1 MRKIVQ
7 SYSRNNSLTIKLVI
21 EKKKIEKRVRE
32 MFLTLILEG
41 KKIKKEME
49 SRLIVRDG
57 MSPFY
62 SAA

>member
-1 MRKIVQ
+1 M
-7 SYSRNNSLTIKLVI
+7 TIKLVI
-21 EKKKIEKRVRE
+21 ENKKIKKRVRE
-32 MFLTLILEG
+32 MFLTLILKE